1 MRGGIP
7 WPRYGKHHANNI
19 GEGNASRVSDEA
31 RFNSVAVS
39 IAGEMPQWDP
49 IRIHGTGAYH
59 KLHLVPR
66 DGSGIYCMHAGGYTR
81 DNVSGYASFGS
92 YRCLSYAELTEA
104 LEAGDLIPQWVVGVS
119 L

>member
-1 MRGGIP
+1 MNASP
-7 WPRYGKHHANNI
+7 THTTT
-19 GEGNASRVSDEA
+19 GEGIAPRASDEA

-39 IAGEMPQWDP
+39 IAGEMPDWNP
-49 IRIHGTGAYH
+49 NRTSGTGAYH

-66 DGSGIYCMHAGGYTR
+66 VGSGIQCMHAGGYTR
-81 DNVSGYASFGS
+81 DKVSGYACFGS

-104 LEAGDLIPQWVVGVS
+104 LEAGDLVPQWVVGVS

>member
-1 MRGGIP
+1 MNASP
-7 WPRYGKHHANNI
+7 TQNTT
-19 GEGNASRVSDEA
+19 GESIASRVSDEE

-39 IAGEMPQWDP
+39 IAGEMPEWNP
-49 IRIHGTGAYH
+49 IRTSGTGAYH

-66 DGSGIYCMHAGGYTR
+66 AGSGIHCMHAGGYTR
-81 DNVSGYASFGS
+81 DNVSSYASFGS

-104 LEAGDLIPQWVVGVS
+104 MEAGDLIPQWVIGVS